1 MRVYLGLDV
10 HARQT
15 VYCAQ
20 EDSGAVIGEGRVATS
35 GEGLQELLGKVGA
48 EAGTKVGLET
58 GAQAAWI
65 SELLSGW
72 GMSPVVVDAAE
83 VRKKS
88 RRPQQKCDRRDAFE
102 ICDGLRRGIYRAVV
116 EVPGPEMARLRLVLG
131 RRRHF
136 VRLATSQ
143 VNAAKA
149 LLRSVGLGSC
159 AESLT
164 TGAAWEKLVRRP
176 EVSGRKAEL
185 EMHREVWQ
193 VAKAQEAKLD
203 QALAEALTPLREI
216 HERLMTVPGV
226 GRITA
231 ASYLAALVRPERFEE
246 SGQVVSYLGLAPSS
260 WNTGEQVRQ
269 GHISKRGNV
278 EARAML
284 VEAAQHAAKPRH
296 PLNPYFRKLYARKGY
311 KRAIV
316 GVAQRLARI
325 LWRMWLNREE
335 FDLGKLNVVAEK
347 QQTTRTYYYRL
358 KNEREQGLSA

>member
-1 MRVYLGLDV
+1 MWI
-10 HARQT
+10 
-15 VYCAQ
+15 
-20 EDSGAVIGEGRVATS
+20 SG
-35 GEGLQELLGKVGA
+35 LLGD
-48 EAGTKVGLET
+48 
-58 GAQAAWI
+58 
-65 SELLSGW
+65 W
-72 GMSPVVVDAAE
+72 GMAPMVIDAAE
-83 VRKKS
+83 VRRKS
-88 RRPQQKCDRRDAFE
+88 RRPNQKCDRRDAFE

-116 EVPGPEMARLRLVLG
+116 EVPGPEMTRLRLVLG
-131 RRRHF
+131 RRRHM

-164 TGAAWEKLVRRP
+164 TGAAWEKLLRRP
-176 EVSGRKAEL
+176 EVRGRKAEL

-203 QALAEALTPLREI
+203 QALAEALVPLREI
-216 HERLMTVPGV
+216 QQRLLTVPGV

-231 ASYLAALVRPERFEE
+231 ASYLAALVRPERFEQ

-260 WNTGEQVRQ
+260 WNTGDQVRQ

-296 PLNPYFRKLYARKGY
+296 PLNPYFRKLSAQKGY

-335 FDLGKLNVVAEK
+335 FDPGKLNVVAEK
-347 QQTTRTYYYRL
+347 LQTTRTYYYRL
-358 KNEREQGLSA
+358 KHEREQNLSA